1 VCFSYLQNKQG
12 EIKHV
17 YRGNV
22 FIQAKNVVENGGV
35 IVCKAKHVELAGGT
49 SNAVSQE
56 QSVESV
62 CQDNADTKYVNHNTK
77 ISPNLNHGKLIS
89 LYNHRVT
96 RLKSG
101 LEVSTLAAV
110 KPASLAHESSLTTYA
125 SVAEGLDYLS

>member
-1 VCFSYLQNKQG
+1 MCVFSYLQNKQG

-56 QSVESV
+56 H
-62 CQDNADTKYVNHNTK
+62 D
-77 ISPNLNHGKLIS
+77 
-89 LYNHRVT
+89 HRVS
-96 RLKSG
+96 RICMSR
-101 LEVSTLAAV
+101 
-110 KPASLAHESSLTTYA
+110 
-125 SVAEGLDYLS
+125 